1 MGGASSKDR
10 EAAVNSL
17 LALVMIAHL
26 LPRSG
31 GLFQLII
38 GQSDMAKFA
47 KDIGELGKGLKSF
60 TNSIKGISKINKNDR
75 NAALVSITALVG
87 IAHILPRKGGLLQ
100 KVFGQGDLGEFAENV
115 GKLGKGL
122 KSFCSS
128 IRGMS
133 RFSGSEDMTA
143 AMDISKD
150 LANFAKFVTDP
161 GSFGDILRLGLAK
174 MFGINTDFGEFVG
187 YIEPFGK
194 ALNAYSKAVRG
205 IGKLTGD
212 SEAAITIAEDILKFK
227 NRVEDPGSVARIL
240 LNWFAGDSK
249 GSFDNFINQI
259 EPFGTALQKYAESIG
274 GFTKKVSTEDAEAAI
289 TTAESIKKF
298 SDDFASKNLGE
309 ALLQGIDN
317 LFGNNKVY
325 EFSTFISQIEPFG
338 NALNAYAQSIGGFS
352 DVVKEGDAKNA
363 ISVAEDLKAFAEG
376 FGSETLGEALLD
388 AIDNLFGN
396 GEIHE
401 FGQFTEQMKPFGEGL
416 KAYANGISEIA
427 VISPEEQRSALVA
440 AKGLRNFASSF
451 GSVNTTK
458 DIPTAPA
465 GMGLFAAIAYVLGG
479 FFAGSTENSMSEFK
493 TFSEGMVSF
502 GQGLTNYAKGIKDID
517 KLEPGQADTAMAT
530 VEAVKKFAESLV
542 ADTEGNTWFDNLVK
556 FGSFLGKDAS
566 EGDSAG
572 DALSQFGKAMQSLG
586 QGISEFATAAGIVDK
601 GQSDNAVAA
610 VESIAA
616 LASSDLLTSATND
629 TGGLWNTIETFF
641 SGNKINA
648 LISFAGRMKEFGSA
662 VSEYAKSLQDFPDPG
677 EIKTDNAIKAVENFY
692 NAVEPLIKND
702 KNIGR
707 AGRVKKKRFL
717 FGHIL
722 S

>member
-1 MGGASSKDR
+1 MKIP
-10 EAAVNSL
+10 
-17 LALVMIAHL
+17 AL
-26 LPRSG
+26 
-31 GLFQLII
+31 
-38 GQSDMAKFA
+38 
-47 KDIGELGKGLKSF
+47 
-60 TNSIKGISKINKNDR
+60 
-75 NAALVSITALVG
+75 
-87 IAHILPRKGGLLQ
+87 
-100 KVFGQGDLGEFAENV
+100 
-115 GKLGKGL
+115 
-122 KSFCSS
+122 
-128 IRGMS
+128 
-133 RFSGSEDMTA
+133 
-143 AMDISKD
+143 
-150 LANFAKFVTDP
+150 
-161 GSFGDILRLGLAK
+161 
-174 MFGINTDFGEFVG
+174 
-187 YIEPFGK
+187 
-194 ALNAYSKAVRG
+194 
-205 IGKLTGD
+205 
-212 SEAAITIAEDILKFK
+212 
-227 NRVEDPGSVARIL
+227 
-240 LNWFAGDSK
+240 WFAGDSK

-702 KNIGR
+702 KNIKTSGYNG
-707 AGRVKKKRFL
+707 AFID
-717 FGHIL
+717 FFE
-722 S
+722 